1 MHAKCETRASSWV
14 SRLTIVEEFELIRHT
29 GAIAADFL
37 FGTTSAALTPTICFT
52 ASSPPAA
59 PHLLLL
65 PCRARLPALPKP
77 LCCSC
82 SVCGSVRACGGED
95 VTSAAGGQQEHAGV
109 LLLHITQH
117 KQILRLLQR
126 AQHELCTCA

>member
-1 MHAKCETRASSWV
+1 MHAKSETRASSWV

-82 SVCGSVRACGGED
+82 SVCGSVRACGRTRGSGQREKRD
-95 VTSAAGGQQEHAGV
+95 VT
-109 LLLHITQH
+109 LLWLVDHDDSCVPQ
-117 KQILRLLQR
+117 KKGML
-126 AQHELCTCA
+126 ELIVGL